1 MADKYNDTGRRL
13 KQRKLNVPEL
23 IKGRALRITEEG
35 PGRRCDSEGPK
46 SPACRPNAPAVK
58 LKDPNRFSIVTPM
71 NTQAKN
77 WPDKPKSYK
86 VAAKSINKMPLND
99 GKYRQIVDSA
109 KKLKMPEDKI
119 FKDDSRATRKR

>member
-1 MADKYNDTGRRL
+1 MLGIAEVANKYNDTDRRL

-23 IKGRALRITEEG
+23 IKGGALRITEEG
-35 PGRRCDSEGPK
+35 PGRPD
-46 SPACRPNAPAVK
+46 APAVK
-58 LKDPNRFSIVTPM
+58 SPDPNRFSIVTPM
-71 NTQAKN
+71 NPQAKN

-86 VAAKSINKMPLND
+86 VAAKSINEVPLND

-119 FKDDSRATRKR
+119 FKDSKDAARKG